1 MTSKSPSNIPA
12 SIKARL
18 LNRARKDG
26 VDFNLYLTR
35 YATERLL
42 YRLSQSPHASD
53 FILKGAMLF
62 VAWSDLMFRPT
73 ADLDLLGFG
82 EDSIDRFERVF
93 NDLATMTIDTP
104 DGLTFEPDS
113 VRAAPIRDEQEYQ
126 GKRVIMSARLGTIP
140 IKLQI
145 DIGIGDIITP
155 GPETLLFPSLLDM
168 PQTQLRASTR
178 ETVIAEK
185 IHVMVVRG
193 LLNSRLKD
201 YFDIWVL
208 QRTYPFDA
216 KILRTALKAT
226 FERRRTS
233 LPTELSIGLTDAYAK
248 EPGRSPA
255 WKRITRGTEAHGLVL
270 IDAIREIAA
279 FLDPVL
285 TEPASITTWP
295 PGGPWRTAQ

>member
-1 MTSKSPSNIPA
+1 MISKSPSNVPA

-18 LNRARKDG
+18 LNRARNDG

-42 YRLSQSPHASD
+42 YRLSQSQHASN

-82 EDSIDRFERVF
+82 EDTTDRFEQVF
-93 NDLATMTIDTP
+93 RDLATMTIDIA
-104 DGLTFEPDS
+104 DGLTFDPDS
-113 VRAAPIRDEQEYQ
+113 VQATPIRDEQEYQ
-126 GKRVIMSARLGTIP
+126 GKRVIMLARLGTIP
-140 IKLQI
+140 IKLQV

-155 GPETLLFPSLLDM
+155 EPETLLFPSLLDM
-168 PQTQLRASTR
+168 PQAQLRASTR

-185 IHVMVVRG
+185 VHVMAVRG

-208 QRTYPFDA
+208 KRNYPFDA
-216 KILRTALKAT
+216 RILRTALTAT
-226 FERRRTS
+226 FERRRAS
-233 LPTELSIGLTDAYAK
+233 LPMELPIGLTDAYAK
-248 EPGRSPA
+248 ELGRSPA
-255 WKRITRGTEAHGLVL
+255 WKIITRGTEAHGLVL

-285 TEPASITTWP
+285 TESASITTWP
-295 PGGPWRTAQ
+295 PDGPWRTAQ